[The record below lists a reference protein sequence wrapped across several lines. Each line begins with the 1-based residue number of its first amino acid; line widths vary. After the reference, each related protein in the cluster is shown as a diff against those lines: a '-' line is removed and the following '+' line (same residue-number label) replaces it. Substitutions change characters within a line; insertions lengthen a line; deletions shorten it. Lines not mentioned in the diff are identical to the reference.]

1 VFDRAFG
8 NLVLGVLLSGTC
20 AAAAAPTRADILRG
34 EYGPYR
40 ANNDLLFYHL
50 DVRVDPD
57 KKFIGMPLD
66 PGEFDDFARHYP
78 DYSTILWHKRFSV
91 QNDLLRYLTE
101 SGRYRIAETVRNDAG
116 AVYLLLEPQGR

>member
-1 VFDRAFG
+1 MV
-8 NLVLGVLLSGTC
+8 NSG
-20 AAAAAPTRADILRG
+20 
-34 EYGPYR
+34 
-40 ANNDLLFYHL
+40 FYHPESL
-50 DVRVDPD
+50 AYRYPD